1 MASKNLAKY
10 LFDEKMVKKNW
21 EILAVL
27 NFLARKTALH
37 TKVHICQTPC
47 SRFLQILDK
56 IYETKHSNIGQFCI
70 T

>member
-47 SRFLQILDK
+47 SRFLHKTSRIFGK
-56 IYETKHSNIGQFCI
+56 IYETKHSF
-70 T
+70 

>member
-1 MASKNLAKY
+1 MNMASKNLAKY

-37 TKVHICQTPC
+37 TKVHMFTFFAQSEYLAKQDP
-47 SRFLQILDK
+47 
-56 IYETKHSNIGQFCI
+56 G
-70 T
+70 